1 MLTLFFSGS
10 PHISKNIYSINLLKT
25 HQKQKKKTS
34 QRKWV
39 SCLGID
45 DCFHLGVGRMQVSP
59 HWNPRNYLALC
70 TYTFPTFRVYFH
82 LWCPLATL
90 PSLFFFCRCAGLFI
104 FCKTSSLNTKQ
115 NSRHVKLIFIHFICN
130 TRKSKPSY
138 WKYHP
143 DFPFISYVFFSFF
156 FGVVP
161 SFAWLSSKWAWP
173 PWNQS
178 AR

>member
-1 MLTLFFSGS
+1 MIAFTWGLDEFRYRRTEIPEIIWLCVRTPFPLFEF
-10 PHISKNIYSINLLKT
+10 ISI
-25 HQKQKKKTS
+25 
-34 QRKWV
+34 
-39 SCLGID
+39 C
-45 DCFHLGVGRMQVSP
+45 GV
-59 HWNPRNYLALC
+59 
-70 TYTFPTFRVYFH
+70 
-82 LWCPLATL
+82 
-90 PSLFFFCRCAGLFI
+90 PSLRFLPFFFFCRCAGLFI

-156 FGVVP
+156 FGVGP

-173 PWNQS
+173 AWNQS

>member
-1 MLTLFFSGS
+1 MIAFTWGLDECRYRRTEIPEIIWLCVRTPFPLFEF
-10 PHISKNIYSINLLKT
+10 ISI
-25 HQKQKKKTS
+25 
-34 QRKWV
+34 
-39 SCLGID
+39 C
-45 DCFHLGVGRMQVSP
+45 VSP
-59 HWNPRNYLALC
+59 RYASFL
-70 TYTFPTFRVYFH
+70 F
-82 LWCPLATL
+82 
-90 PSLFFFCRCAGLFI
+90 FFFCRCAGLFI

-143 DFPFISYVFFSFF
+143 DFPFISYVFFVF

-161 SFAWLSSKWAWP
+161 SFAWLASKWAWP